1 VALNNGH
8 PHNNVPPSVK
18 SKVGLSLHRQAGH
31 PLCRIKSS
39 IHNYFSSPL
48 AAGGHGPPAFKL
60 FDDISPIVTTR
71 QNFDELLTP
80 ADHVSRR
87 PSDTFYV
94 SDSQLLRC
102 HTSAH
107 QTQVPPTVLAHIPRL
122 RMPEGRGGEGG
133 GERSGACVPPA
144 LACVVLGAVRP
155 SPGREQPVLVGVPNS
170 VSLVLSPSTPHP
182 LPGLW

>member
-1 VALNNGH
+1 MKEVLAALNNGH

-122 RMPEGRGGEGG
+122 RT
-133 GERSGACVPPA
+133 
-144 LACVVLGAVRP
+144 P
-155 SPGREQPVLVGVPNS
+155 SHSR
-170 VSLVLSPSTPHP
+170 TP
-182 LPGLW
+182 